1 MDDTAAMTRHLN
13 DRLYALL
20 RDLKSSA
27 GDFECEC
34 GDDACDRWVQLTL
47 LEYESLRVHR
57 GERVVSP
64 EHD

>member
-1 MDDTAAMTRHLN
+1 MTRDLN

-27 GDFECEC
+27 GDFESECE
-34 GDDACDRWVQLTL
+34 DDACRRSVQLTL
-47 LEYESLRVHR
+47 LEYESLRLHR
-57 GERVVSP
+57 GEPVLSP